1 VELNLYIILHTKKTN
16 KENEYENM
24 YKMVFRYFLIFRKLE
39 IGRGRVETGRR
50 SSHSPLALIRA
61 KLRPQ
66 SGGPDVDGVSVVDRG
81 VGVEC
86 RASLR
91 LVIHQKLTSFTLFPI
106 LLIGIVT
113 FCYKR

>member
-1 VELNLYIILHTKKTN
+1 MKY
-16 KENEYENM
+16 M
-24 YKMVFRYFLIFRKLE
+24 YKKVFRFILIFRKLK

-66 SGGPDVDGVSVVDRG
+66 SGGPDVDGIGVVDVG
-81 VGVEC
+81 VGVRC

-113 FCYKR
+113 ICYRH

>member
-1 VELNLYIILHTKKTN
+1 M
-16 KENEYENM
+16 NEIFM
-24 YKMVFRYFLIFRKLE
+24 YKKVFQFVLKLE
-39 IGRGRVETGRR
+39 IGRDEVEMGRR

-66 SGGPDVDGVSVVDRG
+66 IGGPDVDGVGVVDVG
-81 VGVEC
+81 VGVKC
-86 RASLR
+86 QASIR

-113 FCYKR
+113 VCYKH

>member
-1 VELNLYIILHTKKTN
+1 MKY
-16 KENEYENM
+16 M
-24 YKMVFRYFLIFRKLE
+24 YKKVFRFVLIFKKLE

-66 SGGPDVDGVSVVDRG
+66 SGGPDVDGVGVVDVG

-91 LVIHQKLTSFTLFPI
+91 RVIHRKLTS
-106 LLIGIVT
+106 LLY
-113 FCYKR
+113 FQSF

>member
-1 VELNLYIILHTKKTN
+1 
-16 KENEYENM
+16 M
-24 YKMVFRYFLIFRKLE
+24 YKKVFRFVLIFKKLE

-66 SGGPDVDGVSVVDRG
+66 SGGPDVDGVSVVDVG
-81 VGVEC
+81 VGVRC

-91 LVIHQKLTSFTLFPI
+91 LVIHRKLTSFTLFSI
-106 LLIGIVT
+106 LLIEIVT
-113 FCYKR
+113 ICYKH

>member
-1 VELNLYIILHTKKTN
+1 
-16 KENEYENM
+16 M
-24 YKMVFRYFLIFRKLE
+24 YKKVFRYFLTFRKLE

-66 SGGPDVDGVSVVDRG
+66 IGGPDVDGIGVVDVG
-81 VGVEC
+81 VGVRC

-91 LVIHQKLTSFTLFPI
+91 LVIHRKLTSFTLFPI

-113 FCYKR
+113 ICYRH

>member
-1 VELNLYIILHTKKTN
+1 MKYLCTK
-16 KENEYENM
+16 
-24 YKMVFRYFLIFRKLE
+24 RSSGFLDLQKLE

-66 SGGPDVDGVSVVDRG
+66 SGGPDVDGVGVVDVG
-81 VGVEC
+81 VGVRC

-91 LVIHQKLTSFTLFPI
+91 LVIHRKLTSFTLFPI
-106 LLIGIVT
+106 LLIEIVT
-113 FCYKR
+113 ICYKH